1 MPGDY
6 IVPFGMKGT
15 KKLQDF
21 FVDEKIKKEE
31 RGRIPLV
38 CLGQEVLW
46 VVGRRINENYKVTEK
61 TKEAIYI
68 EFEPSA

>member
-1 MPGDY
+1 M
-6 IVPFGMKGT
+6 
-15 KKLQDF
+15 DF